1 MAGKNT
7 TTTQTVR
14 IGGKRMRLTT
24 RNGKVTAKPAEPLEW
39 ELQAEQCRRLKNIP
53 NVLFVGG
60 MEAGKRGPRAQVQ
73 ALATGLTA
81 GHPDLTIFLPGGR
94 TYFIENKVGKGR
106 LSSAQADRHEKLRNA
121 GFVVEVIRATSTD
134 EAGDKIENLV
144 REWLAGNDN
153 KYMPNA
159 TYGT

>member
-1 MAGKNT
+1 MPSK

-14 IGGKRMRLTT
+14 VNGIRTKITT
-24 RNGKVTAKPAEPLEW
+24 RNGVVSAKEAPPLEW
-39 ELQAEQCRRLKNIP
+39 ELQAEQCRRLRRMP
-53 NVLFVGG
+53 DVLFVGG

-94 TYFIENKVGKGR
+94 TYFIENKVGNGR
-106 LSSAQADRHEKLRNA
+106 LSPAQMDRHEKLRKA
-121 GFVVEVIRATSTD
+121 GFVVEVIRATSKD
-134 EAGDKIENLV
+134 EAGEKIEAMVLG
-144 REWLAGNDN
+144 WMSANDN
-153 KYMPNA
+153 DYIANE